1 MRTIFSLIFKF
12 GACWGMFRME
22 DPVWSMIGIFLFI
35 GIVLGEGVD
44 ALEKGVKIKQ

>member
-1 MRTIFSLIFKF
+1 MRTIFSFIFKF

-22 DPVWSMIGIFLFI
+22 DPVWSYVGILLFI

-44 ALEKGVKIKQ
+44 ALVKGVKIKQ